1 MSKLFDDASLAMIP
15 SAYKDGRLYSI
26 RPIPEYGSEVLSQ
39 PVDIDTDFIANS
51 GGVIVD
57 ANTFTTA
64 GGSTDGIIKN
74 GLIQSN
80 KRYRLEI
87 QGTTTSS
94 GFTIGNGQASGNEYG
109 TGFGV
114 HYFTSASTNLWI
126 RQNTAGTT
134 DITTFSIKEVL
145 VNGDFTFSR
154 GSNLAATRVD
164 VNGLIKKGRENLITY
179 SNDFT
184 QWVQANV
191 DVTIN
196 AVQNPF
202 NNGTT
207 QTIAERVG
215 TSTQYRIYTN
225 SYTTSSGTMYSHSVY
240 VKRLSGTRDFAIIDV
255 SGGARVYFNMT
266 TISVGS
272 EEIGKGKIEDV
283 GNGWYRLSVYGLA
296 TGNSSFFLAMANG
309 ATTGSE
315 TYTSDGSGSFAIYA
329 AQLEQGLV
337 ATDYIET
344 GASTAKAGILENMPR
359 LDYSGGAS
367 CPSLL
372 LEPQRTNLVEYSEYF
387 QEWHTNS
394 NVSFSTNEATSPE
407 GLTNATKL
415 TATSTSNSYVRDNL
429 NAPAGNNVFS
439 VFAKYEDCQYI
450 SLRSNFYTGGD
461 EFEVWFDIQNGVK
474 GGSTGDNV
482 TYNIEDYGND
492 WYRCYAV
499 FNIDAGDTSGYCYVY
514 LSSTDESFNVVNGTG
529 ALLYGGQLEAGS
541 YPTSYIPTYGTSQ
554 TRSVE
559 QLYTL
564 EDSSLFDLEQ
574 GTFFLEMS
582 ALEDDGTDRK
592 ISISDGTNNNMVN
605 IGFSRFT
612 GNINGEV
619 ISNGVLQT
627 SGFAA
632 TGVTQTNN
640 NKFALVWGN
649 GEFRF
654 YVNGV
659 KTKELS
665 ISNSPVGMDILRFA
679 QGNDSQRPF
688 LNNKQLLVF
697 PTALT
702 DSECIALTTL

>member
-64 GGSTDGIIKN
+64 GGSTDGIIRN

-164 VNGLIKKGRENLITY
+164 VNGLIEKGRENLITY

-309 ATTGSE
+309 VTTGSE

-344 GASTAKAGILENMPR
+344 GASTAQAGILENMPR

-529 ALLYGGQLEAGS
+529 ALLYGGQLESSS

-554 TRSVE
+554 TRSEEYIYNTTTNFKTEGILGSTWTFMYDQTFV
-559 QLYTL
+559 
-564 EDSSLFDLEQ
+564 DVARDAASSVFLIDNGNAGDALTSVRISLN
-574 GTFFLEMS
+574 GTGSFRLQ
-582 ALEDDGTDRK
+582 D
-592 ISISDGTNNNMVN
+592 SDGTQY
-605 IGFSRFT
+605 G
-612 GNINGEV
+612 
-619 ISNGVLQT
+619 T
-627 SGFAA
+627 SGNKILCRYDGSTIAWFIDGTLLGSHIVTDVDFANLDRYHPS
-632 TGVTQTNN
+632 QN
-640 NKFALVWGN
+640 NKKIVVLN
-649 GEFRF
+649 Q
-654 YVNGV
+654 
-659 KTKELS
+659 
-665 ISNSPVGMDILRFA
+665 ILI
-679 QGNDSQRPF
+679 
-688 LNNKQLLVF
+688 F

>member
-26 RPIPEYGSEVLSQ
+26 RPIPEYGSEILSQ

-64 GGSTDGIIKN
+64 GGSTDGIIRN

-80 KRYRLEI
+80 KQYRLEI

-164 VNGLIKKGRENLITY
+164 VNGLIEKGRENLFLY
-179 SNDFT
+179 SNAFT
-184 QWVQANV
+184 TAPWAGSGTWTPNQLGKDGQNNAWTLTKSGSSNSDRYINSFTGLQTFSIYVKKDAANKGLAIYNFHSAGSVNVSYNLSTGILQASSGAIHSSLVEYNSNWWRMS
-191 DVTIN
+191 VT
-196 AVQNPF
+196 VSVT
-202 NNGTT
+202 NGLWYIYTT
-207 QTIAERVG
+207 DG
-215 TSTQYRIYTN
+215 TST
-225 SYTTSSGTMYSHSVY
+225 
-240 VKRLSGTRDFAIIDV
+240 
-255 SGGARVYFNMT
+255 
-266 TISVGS
+266 
-272 EEIGKGKIEDV
+272 
-283 GNGWYRLSVYGLA
+283 LA
-296 TGNSSFFLAMANG
+296 V
-309 ATTGSE
+309 ATVTLQ
-315 TYTSDGSGSFAIYA
+315 D
-329 AQLEQGLV
+329 AQLEQGLA

>member
-64 GGSTDGIIKN
+64 GGSLDGIIKN

-80 KRYRLEI
+80 KQYRLEI

-94 GFTIGNGQASGNEYG
+94 GFTIGNGQASGTEYG

-164 VNGLIKKGRENLITY
+164 VNGLIEKAKVNNLRY
-179 SNDFT
+179 SNVFDNANWTKSSVSVTGGQTGFDGSSNAWLLT
-184 QWVQANV
+184 KTSANGSIYQSQSYSGLQTLSFYAKANTTDWVRLRNGSGYSYFDVANGV
-191 DVTIN
+191 VGGTIN
-196 AVQNPF
+196 D
-202 NNGTT
+202 
-207 QTIAERVG
+207 ID
-215 TSTQYRIYTN
+215 
-225 SYTTSSGTMYSHSVY
+225 SSIT
-240 VKRLSGTRDFAIIDV
+240 
-255 SGGARVYFNMT
+255 
-266 TISVGS
+266 SVG
-272 EEIGKGKIEDV
+272 G
-283 GNGWYRLSVYGLA
+283 GWYRIAVAYNGTIGISQLYVADSDGVTSDTSGSVYIQ
-296 TGNSSFFLAMANG
+296 FP
-309 ATTGSE
+309 
-315 TYTSDGSGSFAIYA
+315 
-329 AQLEQGLV
+329 QLEEGLV
-337 ATDYIET
+337 AREYVD
-344 GASTAKAGILENMPR
+344 APTAAVVEGLTADMPR

>member
-26 RPIPEYGSEVLSQ
+26 RPIPEYGSEILSQ

-164 VNGLIKKGRENLITY
+164 VNGLIEKGRENVLLQ
-179 SNDFT
+179 SNQFDT
-184 QWVQANV
+184 TWLLASVSVTGGQAGYDGSNNAWLLE
-191 DVTIN
+191 VT
-196 AVQNPF
+196 AT
-202 NNGTT
+202 G
-207 QTIAERVG
+207 
-215 TSTQYRIYTN
+215 SYR
-225 SYTTSSGTMYSHSVY
+225 
-240 VKRLSGTRDFAIIDV
+240 
-255 SGGARVYFNMT
+255 RVYQSGINLDVNTFSIYAKANT
-266 TISVGS
+266 SNFLFLLNNKSSTDAIAWFDLSDGS
-272 EEIGKGKIEDV
+272 IGGVNGAIDTSIESV
-283 GNGWYRLSVYGLA
+283 GNGWYRCSVTSVFADNQYFVSVADGIGDI
-296 TGNSSFFLAMANG
+296 TG
-309 ATTGSE
+309 TTGASL
-315 TYTSDGSGSFAIYA
+315 YIQD

-344 GASTAKAGILENMPR
+344 GASTAQAGILENMPR

-554 TRSVE
+554 TRSVDQMILATLNNSDSYTIFIDFKKAQDGGGSVTFLDKADGGA
-559 QLYTL
+559 QLGRILMKSGALLGYYDNVNGYL
-564 EDSSLFDLEQ
+564 NNDLNII
-574 GTFFLEMS
+574 
-582 ALEDDGTDRK
+582 DGNQHKYILRV
-592 ISISDGTNNNMVN
+592 TNNFIEEFGDGSKQPNSITN
-605 IGFSRFT
+605 TLDAFDRF
-612 GNINGEV
+612 V
-619 ISNGVLQT
+619 IYAQ
-627 SGFAA
+627 
-632 TGVTQTNN
+632 NN
-640 NKFALVWGN
+640 YY
-649 GEFRF
+649 EF
-654 YVNGV
+654 N
-659 KTKELS
+659 
-665 ISNSPVGMDILRFA
+665 
-679 QGNDSQRPF
+679 
-688 LNNKQLLVF
+688 QLLVF

>member
-26 RPIPEYGSEVLSQ
+26 RPVPEYGSEVLSQ

-164 VNGLIKKGRENLITY
+164 VNGLIEKGRENLFLY
-179 SNDFT
+179 SNAFT
-184 QWVQANV
+184 TAPWAGSGTWTPNQLGKDGQNNAWTLTKSGSSNSDRYINSFTGLQTFSIYVKKDAANKGLAIYNFHSAGSVNVSYNLSTGILQASSGAIHSSLVEYNSNWWRMS
-191 DVTIN
+191 VT
-196 AVQNPF
+196 VSVT
-202 NNGTT
+202 NGLWYIYTT
-207 QTIAERVG
+207 DG
-215 TSTQYRIYTN
+215 TST
-225 SYTTSSGTMYSHSVY
+225 
-240 VKRLSGTRDFAIIDV
+240 
-255 SGGARVYFNMT
+255 
-266 TISVGS
+266 
-272 EEIGKGKIEDV
+272 
-283 GNGWYRLSVYGLA
+283 LA
-296 TGNSSFFLAMANG
+296 V
-309 ATTGSE
+309 ATVTLQ
-315 TYTSDGSGSFAIYA
+315 D
-329 AQLEQGLV
+329 AQLEQGLA

-344 GASTAKAGILENMPR
+344 GASTAKAGILEDMPR

>member
-1 MSKLFDDASLAMIP
+1 LQSNQFDTTWTTTNSSVTSGQSGYDGSSDAWLLSKSDVAGLLQQTISSSSVSTFSVYLKAGTLNWGWIILRDSVGGDDASIYLDLSGSGALGT
-15 SAYKDGRLYSI
+15 SAGGAFVDANIVSI
-26 RPIPEYGSEVLSQ
+26 GSGWFRCDV
-39 PVDIDTDFIANS
+39 TNS
-51 GGVIVD
+51 GGYDMVRI
-57 ANTFTTA
+57 APA
-64 GGSTDGIIKN
+64 DGN
-74 GLIQSN
+74 EDLT
-80 KRYRLEI
+80 
-87 QGTTTSS
+87 GT
-94 GFTIGNGQASGNEYG
+94 SGN
-109 TGFGV
+109 
-114 HYFTSASTNLWI
+114 
-126 RQNTAGTT
+126 
-134 DITTFSIKEVL
+134 
-145 VNGDFTFSR
+145 
-154 GSNLAATRVD
+154 
-164 VNGLIKKGRENLITY
+164 
-179 SNDFT
+179 
-184 QWVQANV
+184 
-191 DVTIN
+191 
-196 AVQNPF
+196 
-202 NNGTT
+202 
-207 QTIAERVG
+207 
-215 TSTQYRIYTN
+215 IYIQ
-225 SYTTSSGTMYSHSVY
+225 
-240 VKRLSGTRDFAIIDV
+240 D
-255 SGGARVYFNMT
+255 
-266 TISVGS
+266 
-272 EEIGKGKIEDV
+272 
-283 GNGWYRLSVYGLA
+283 
-296 TGNSSFFLAMANG
+296 
-309 ATTGSE
+309 
-315 TYTSDGSGSFAIYA
+315 

-554 TRSVE
+554 TRSVDQMILATLNNSDSYTIFIDFKKAQDGGGSVTFLDKADGGA
-559 QLYTL
+559 QLGRILMKSGALLGYYDNVNGYL
-564 EDSSLFDLEQ
+564 NNDLNII
-574 GTFFLEMS
+574 
-582 ALEDDGTDRK
+582 DGNQHKYILRV
-592 ISISDGTNNNMVN
+592 TNNFIEEFGDGSKQPNSITN
-605 IGFSRFT
+605 TLDAFDRF
-612 GNINGEV
+612 V
-619 ISNGVLQT
+619 IYAQ
-627 SGFAA
+627 
-632 TGVTQTNN
+632 NN
-640 NKFALVWGN
+640 YY
-649 GEFRF
+649 EF
-654 YVNGV
+654 N
-659 KTKELS
+659 
-665 ISNSPVGMDILRFA
+665 
-679 QGNDSQRPF
+679 
-688 LNNKQLLVF
+688 QLLVF

>member
-26 RPIPEYGSEVLSQ
+26 RPVPEYGSEVLSQ

-164 VNGLIKKGRENLITY
+164 VNGLIEKGRENVLLQ
-179 SNDFT
+179 SNQFDT
-184 QWVQANV
+184 TWIPASASVTGGQAGYDGSNNAWLLE
-191 DVTIN
+191 VT
-196 AVQNPF
+196 AT
-202 NNGTT
+202 G
-207 QTIAERVG
+207 
-215 TSTQYRIYTN
+215 SYR
-225 SYTTSSGTMYSHSVY
+225 
-240 VKRLSGTRDFAIIDV
+240 
-255 SGGARVYFNMT
+255 RVYQSGINLDVNTFSIYAKANT
-266 TISVGS
+266 SNFLFLLNNKSSTDAIAWFDLSDGS
-272 EEIGKGKIEDV
+272 IGGVNGAIDTSIESV
-283 GNGWYRLSVYGLA
+283 GNGWYRCSVTSVFADNQYFVSVADGIGDI
-296 TGNSSFFLAMANG
+296 TG
-309 ATTGSE
+309 TTGASL
-315 TYTSDGSGSFAIYA
+315 YIQD

-344 GASTAKAGILENMPR
+344 GASTAQAGILENMPR

-541 YPTSYIPTYGTSQ
+541 YPTSYIPTYGTTQ
-554 TRSVE
+554 TRVIESSD
-559 QLYTL
+559 L
-564 EDSSLFDLEQ
+564 SSLQSNDIVEATDSYTIFFDISNDTGYVTAQ
-574 GTFFLEMS
+574 GGNSQWLKCINSTS
-582 ALEDDGTDRK
+582 
-592 ISISDGTNNNMVN
+592 
-605 IGFSRFT
+605 
-612 GNINGEV
+612 GNIWTLRKNDNTNQKNHSLYFNKAADYVFTNENINKACFVFTSNQIKIFIDGNAITTYNASV
-619 ISNGVLQT
+619 SPLDLNGVEITCGSAGRT
-627 SGFAA
+627 S
-632 TGVTQTNN
+632 
-640 NKFALVWGN
+640 
-649 GEFRF
+649 
-654 YVNGV
+654 
-659 KTKELS
+659 
-665 ISNSPVGMDILRFA
+665 ILF
-679 QGNDSQRPF
+679 S
-688 LNNKQLLVF
+688 QLLLF

-702 DSECIALTTL
+702 DSECIALTSI